1 MGKWGNVTEAAESR
15 LPLSSHPS
23 RTWARGPGSR
33 PPSCCGTRARPA
45 GSPLLHSFT
54 PSFIHSFI
62 HSLLHSFT
70 PSFSRG
76 AHPEPRAGRQC
87 RRASVRPQAR
97 CCICDWGPRTPPG
110 KAALGLRLHRILLF
124 PRRDYNHT
132 APSWPFHS
140 LGEGLDPSL
149 LSWVC
154 RGALGHPSPT
164 LQAWA
169 GGWQPTASE
178 EEVPDCRS
186 RCPRVGKVERVSE
199 WGTRAQRRAVCHPH
213 TQTHPNSWASL
224 RGRWDC
230 ASVHWAGKSAMW

>member
-1 MGKWGNVTEAAESR
+1 MQRAGFRSAAT
-15 LPLSSHPS
+15 PP
-23 RTWARGPGSR
+23 GPGHVDLAA
-33 PPSCCGTRARPA
+33 GHLPA
-45 GSPLLHSFT
+45 VAQEPGPQAA
-54 PSFIHSFI
+54 HSFI

-97 CCICDWGPRTPPG
+97 FCICDWGPRTPPG

-132 APSWPFHS
+132 APSWPFHG

-186 RCPRVGKVERVSE
+186 RCPRVGSLEGLRMGNQSPE
-199 WGTRAQRRAVCHPH
+199 EGSMSP
-213 TQTHPNSWASL
+213 THPDSP
-224 RGRWDC
+224 
-230 ASVHWAGKSAMW
+230 

>member
-1 MGKWGNVTEAAESR
+1 MGKWGNVTEVAESR

-54 PSFIHSFI
+54 PSF
-62 HSLLHSFT
+62 
-70 PSFSRG
+70 SRG

-97 CCICDWGPRTPPG
+97 FCICDWGPRTPPG

-132 APSWPFHS
+132 APSWPFHG

-186 RCPRVGKVERVSE
+186 RCPRVGSLEGLRMGNQSPE
-199 WGTRAQRRAVCHPH
+199 EGSMSP
-213 TQTHPNSWASL
+213 THPDSP
-224 RGRWDC
+224 
-230 ASVHWAGKSAMW
+230 